1 MIRLFDRLKPVS
13 YKRPDSEETHFGFIA
28 QDVQE
33 AAKDAGYEKAALVDT
48 PKDGMLGLNYTE
60 LIAVLT
66 AKILR
71 QQKQIDDLTERV
83 RVLEE
88 KVENSLS

>member
-1 MIRLFDRLKPVS
+1 MIRLFDRLKPAS
-13 YKRPDSEETHFGFIA
+13 YKRPGSEETHFGFIA
-28 QDVQE
+28 QDVQK

-66 AKILR
+66 AKILQ